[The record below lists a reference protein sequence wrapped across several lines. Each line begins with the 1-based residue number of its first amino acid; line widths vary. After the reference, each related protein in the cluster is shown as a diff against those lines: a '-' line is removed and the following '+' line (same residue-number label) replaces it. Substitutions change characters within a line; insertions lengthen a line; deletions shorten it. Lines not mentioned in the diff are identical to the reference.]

1 MCRNGTVWVN
11 CRRNIGKRY
20 INEMNLANDFAAKW
34 LVVGA
39 SNDYTVSKNN
49 ALKERWYMAKEMVG
63 YFGHSFI
70 IVLTL
75 VLMGVGIFFQIGIGV
90 IYQRMIQA
98 TDTLSGV
105 ENKLLNQCK
114 ERFINCYKLNG
125 GVSNIPVFVDK
136 FMNRIRFLGMSIHFM
151 KHLSGQLMLAGVFMA
166 GFGVCKGIV
175 EGDKFVHLLPFYI
188 ISLFGIYLYLSIVSI
203 VDIASRRQMLKTN
216 LTDYLENTVAQR
228 LEHGMM
234 EKEKL
239 LWELAQERSA
249 KSEEPA
255 RVQQPE
261 NEQPQEVPLE
271 AKTEK
276 STFSPEEAHELEE
289 LLRSF
294 IGNKA

>member
-1 MCRNGTVWVN
+1 
-11 CRRNIGKRY
+11 
-20 INEMNLANDFAAKW
+20 
-34 LVVGA
+34 
-39 SNDYTVSKNN
+39 
-49 ALKERWYMAKEMVG
+49 MAKEMVG

-98 TDTLSGV
+98 TDT
-105 ENKLLNQCK
+105 LLNQCK

>member
-1 MCRNGTVWVN
+1 
-11 CRRNIGKRY
+11 
-20 INEMNLANDFAAKW
+20 MNLANDFAAKW

-98 TDTLSGV
+98 TDTLTDV

-125 GVSNIPVFVDK
+125 GVSNILVFVDK

>member
-1 MCRNGTVWVN
+1 
-11 CRRNIGKRY
+11 
-20 INEMNLANDFAAKW
+20 
-34 LVVGA
+34 
-39 SNDYTVSKNN
+39 
-49 ALKERWYMAKEMVG
+49 
-63 YFGHSFI
+63 
-70 IVLTL
+70 
-75 VLMGVGIFFQIGIGV
+75 
-90 IYQRMIQA
+90 
-98 TDTLSGV
+98 
-105 ENKLLNQCK
+105 
-114 ERFINCYKLNG
+114 
-125 GVSNIPVFVDK
+125 
-136 FMNRIRFLGMSIHFM
+136 MNRIRFLGMSIHFM

-294 IGNKA
+294 IGE